1 MISKRLCVLVISM
14 ALITCAVSAPEAFAA
29 ETSAVVNNKIAAA
42 DSVTDPMTKSYVY
55 NNYAVSGTNS
65 FSTSITL
72 TNADKYGKAFYYN
85 NSGTAVN
92 LTVSKV
98 DSITIQPYKSG
109 SIEWKKG
116 LLNSTYEVSLH
127 CASANLNGS
136 FSLAKSSRS
145 FS

>member
-1 MISKRLCVLVISM
+1 MISKRLCALVMSM

-29 ETSAVVNNKIAAA
+29 ETSAVVNNKIAA

-85 NSGTAVN
+85 NSGTAVT
-92 LTVSKV
+92 LIVSKV
-98 DSITIQPYKSG
+98 DSIMIQPYKSG

-127 CASANLNGS
+127 CASVNLNGS
-136 FSLAKSSRS
+136 FSLAKSSES